1 MRYELMIGLRY
12 LRARRKE
19 GFISLI
25 PVISVVGVMIGVMT
39 LNIVLAV
46 MTGFEEDLRDRI
58 LGFNPHIV
66 LVSYAG
72 AIRDPDTV
80 LAKVRE
86 TKGVV
91 AAEPLVYSQVMLT
104 TGQSVSGVVVRGVP
118 AHADDAIVDLKGH
131 LTSGSLDGLGADFDV
146 PVSATEQGTAD
157 AASAHA
163 PPMKDATADNG
174 RDQATKS
181 DRKGSRG
188 NRGSKESKEKESD
201 KGSSGETPGR
211 ERPGFTPGR
220 DAHREAQPSG
230 GEIRMTKLSGVII
243 GQELAKQLGVEV
255 GDPVSVVSPIGTP
268 SAVGMIPKVKRFAV
282 AGTFDSGMFDYD
294 SSLIYMSLPDAQRF
308 FGLGD
313 AITGVEIR
321 VGDIYRAQEVAR
333 LIEGHLGTP
342 FRARDWMEVN
352 RNLFLAFKLEKV
364 VYFIVLLLIVL
375 VAAFNIIAT
384 LIMIVMEKRKD
395 IAILKCMGATNRSIA
410 RIFMLKGAI
419 VGAVGTLL
427 GVAGG
432 YAGCWLLERYQ
443 FVELPKDV
451 FYVST
456 LPVRVYGENFLL
468 VALAS
473 VTICLL
479 ATIYPARQA
488 AGLAPV
494 EVIRYE

>member
-1 MRYELMIGLRY
+1 MRYELMVGLRY

-19 GFISLI
+19 AFISLI
-25 PVISVVGVMIGVMT
+25 TVISVVGVMIGVMT

-66 LVSYAG
+66 VVSYAG
-72 AIRDPDTV
+72 AIRDADKV
-80 LAKVRE
+80 LATVRD
-86 TKGVV
+86 TPGVV
-91 AAEPLVYSQVMLT
+91 AAAPLVYSQVMLT

-118 AHADDAIVDLKGH
+118 PGDDAAIVDLKGH
-131 LTSGSLDGLGADFDV
+131 LSSGSIDRLGAEFEV
-146 PVSATEQGTAD
+146 P
-157 AASAHA
+157 
-163 PPMKDATADNG
+163 
-174 RDQATKS
+174 
-181 DRKGSRG
+181 
-188 NRGSKESKEKESD
+188 
-201 KGSSGETPGR
+201 
-211 ERPGFTPGR
+211 
-220 DAHREAQPSG
+220 PSG
-230 GEIRMTKLSGVII
+230 DSKTPTKLTGVII
-243 GQELAKQLGVEV
+243 GQELAKQLGVDV
-255 GDPVSVVSPIGTP
+255 GDPVSVVSPMGTASP
-268 SAVGMIPKVKRFAV
+268 VGMIPKVKRFAV

-294 SSLIYMSLPDAQRF
+294 SSLIYMSLGDAQRF

-313 AITGVEIR
+313 AITGVEVR
-321 VGDIYRAQEVAR
+321 VGDIYHAQDVAR
-333 LIEGHLGTP
+333 RIEAGLGTP
-342 FRARDWMEVN
+342 YRARDWMEVN
-352 RNLFLAFKLEKV
+352 RNLFLAFRLEKA

-419 VGAVGTLL
+419 VGAVGTAL
-427 GVAGG
+427 GVVGG
-432 YAGCWLLERYQ
+432 YAGCWLLARYQ

-468 VALAS
+468 GALAS

>member
-1 MRYELMIGLRY
+1 MHYELTVGLRY

-19 GFISLI
+19 AFISLI
-25 PVISVVGVMIGVMT
+25 TVISVVGVMIGVMT

-66 LVSYAG
+66 VVSYAG
-72 AIRDPDTV
+72 VIHDADEV
-80 LAKVRE
+80 VAKVRD
-86 TKGVV
+86 TPGV
-91 AAEPLVYSQVMLT
+91 AAAAPLVYSQVMLSS
-104 TGQSVSGVVVRGVP
+104 GQSVSGVVVRGVP
-118 AHADDAIVDLKGH
+118 PGVDDAVVDLKDH
-131 LTSGSLDGLGADFDV
+131 LTSGSIAGLGAPFEV
-146 PVSATEQGTAD
+146 PAANDGDEARAAPPAGDADGGREGHPAD
-157 AASAHA
+157 ARAGTSPRGAANAAAADKRGA
-163 PPMKDATADNG
+163 PAAGRPADA
-174 RDQATKS
+174 RP
-181 DRKGSRG
+181 RG
-188 NRGSKESKEKESD
+188 D
-201 KGSSGETPGR
+201 
-211 ERPGFTPGR
+211 R
-220 DAHREAQPSG
+220 DARAPAAERG
-230 GEIRMTKLSGVII
+230 GTVTLTGVIL
-243 GQELAKQLGVEV
+243 GQELAKQLGLEI
-255 GDPVSVVSPIGTP
+255 GDPVSVVSPLGTP
-268 SAVGMIPKVKRFAV
+268 SPVGMIPKVKRFAV

-294 SSLIYMSLPDAQRF
+294 SSLVYMSLGDAQRF

-313 AITGVEIR
+313 GITGVEIR
-321 VGDIYRAQEVAR
+321 VQDIYQAQAVAR
-333 LIEGHLGTP
+333 RVEQRLGVP

-375 VAAFNIIAT
+375 VAAFNIVAT

-410 RIFMLKGAI
+410 RIFMLKGLI
-419 VGAVGTLL
+419 VGTVGTLL
-427 GVAGG
+427 GVLGG
-432 YAGCWLLERYQ
+432 YAGCWLLARYQ

-473 VTICLL
+473 VAICLL

>member
-1 MRYELMIGLRY
+1 MMRYELMVGLRY
-12 LRARRKE
+12 LRAKRKE

-25 PVISVVGVMIGVMT
+25 TVISIVGVMIGVMT

-66 LVSYAG
+66 VVSYAG
-72 AIRDPDTV
+72 TIRDPDSV
-80 LAKVRE
+80 VSKVRS
-86 TKGVV
+86 TPGVV
-91 AAEPLVYSQVMLT
+91 AAAPLVYGQVMLS
-104 TGQSVSGVVVRGVP
+104 TGQSVSGVALRGVP
-118 AHADDAIVDLKGH
+118 PGVEDAVVDLKNH
-131 LTSGSLDGLGADFDV
+131 LTSGSVEGLGAPFQV
-146 PVSATEQGTAD
+146 PVSAEDGAGDGERVD
-157 AASAHA
+157 AS
-163 PPMKDATADNG
+163 TVTLN
-174 RDQATKS
+174 
-181 DRKGSRG
+181 
-188 NRGSKESKEKESD
+188 
-201 KGSSGETPGR
+201 
-211 ERPGFTPGR
+211 
-220 DAHREAQPSG
+220 
-230 GEIRMTKLSGVII
+230 GVIL
-243 GQELAKQLGVEV
+243 GQELARQLGLEI

-268 SAVGMIPKVKRFAV
+268 SPVGMIPKVKRFAV

-294 SSLIYMSLPDAQRF
+294 SSLVYMSLADAQRF
-308 FGLGD
+308 LGLGD

-321 VGDIYRAQEVAR
+321 VADIYRANEIAR
-333 LIEGHLGTP
+333 SLERRLGTP

-375 VAAFNIIAT
+375 VAAFNIVAT
-384 LIMIVMEKRKD
+384 LIMVVMEKRKD
-395 IAILKCMGATNRSIA
+395 IAILKSMGATNRSIA
-410 RIFMLKGAI
+410 EIFMLKGMI
-419 VGAVGTLL
+419 IGVVGTLL
-427 GVAGG
+427 GVLGG
-432 YAGCWLLERYQ
+432 YGGCWLLRRYQ

-456 LPVRVYGENFLL
+456 LPVRVYGENFLI

-473 VTICLL
+473 VLICLL

>member
-1 MRYELMIGLRY
+1 MRYELMVGLRY

-19 GFISLI
+19 AFISLI
-25 PVISVVGVMIGVMT
+25 TVISVVGVMIGVMT

-66 LVSYAG
+66 VVSYAG
-72 AIRDPDTV
+72 AIRDADKV
-80 LAKVRE
+80 LATVRD
-86 TKGVV
+86 TPGVV
-91 AAEPLVYSQVMLT
+91 AAAPLVYSQVMLT

-118 AHADDAIVDLKGH
+118 PGDDAAIVDLKGH
-131 LTSGSLDGLGADFDV
+131 LSSGSIDRLGAEFEV
-146 PVSATEQGTAD
+146 P
-157 AASAHA
+157 
-163 PPMKDATADNG
+163 
-174 RDQATKS
+174 
-181 DRKGSRG
+181 
-188 NRGSKESKEKESD
+188 
-201 KGSSGETPGR
+201 
-211 ERPGFTPGR
+211 
-220 DAHREAQPSG
+220 PSG
-230 GEIRMTKLSGVII
+230 DSKTPTKLSGVII
-243 GQELAKQLGVEV
+243 GQELAKQLGVDI
-255 GDPVSVVSPIGTP
+255 GDPVSVVSPMGTASP
-268 SAVGMIPKVKRFAV
+268 VGMIPKVKRFAV

-294 SSLIYMSLPDAQRF
+294 SSLIYMSLGDAQRF

-313 AITGVEIR
+313 AITGVEVR
-321 VGDIYRAQEVAR
+321 VGDIYHAQDVAR
-333 LIEGHLGTP
+333 RIEAGLGTP
-342 FRARDWMEVN
+342 YRARDWMEVN
-352 RNLFLAFKLEKV
+352 RNLFLAFRLEKA

-419 VGAVGTLL
+419 VGAVGTAL
-427 GVAGG
+427 GVVGG
-432 YAGCWLLERYQ
+432 YAGCWLLARYQ

>member
-1 MRYELMIGLRY
+1 MRYELMVGLRY

-25 PVISVVGVMIGVMT
+25 TVISVVGVMIGVMT

-80 LAKVRE
+80 LQKVRD
-86 TKGVV
+86 TPGVV
-91 AAEPLVYSQVMLT
+91 AAAPLVYSQVMLT

-118 AHADDAIVDLKGH
+118 PNDDQAIVDLKKH
-131 LTSGSLDGLGADFDV
+131 LTTGTLAGLGAEFTV
-146 PVSATEQGTAD
+146 PVSAAEAGAADRAAAD
-157 AASAHA
+157 AATAPKDGKKKTTRGAPEAGHA
-163 PPMKDATADNG
+163 G
-174 RDQATKS
+174 
-181 DRKGSRG
+181 G
-188 NRGSKESKEKESD
+188 ESKEV
-201 KGSSGETPGR
+201 
-211 ERPGFTPGR
+211 
-220 DAHREAQPSG
+220 
-230 GEIRMTKLSGVII
+230 KLSGVII

-268 SAVGMIPKVKRFAV
+268 SPVGMIPKVKRFAV

-294 SSLIYMSLPDAQRF
+294 SSLIYMSLTDAQRF

-321 VGDIYRAQEVAR
+321 VADIYGAQDVAR
-333 LIEGHLGTP
+333 RIEERLGTP

-384 LIMIVMEKRKD
+384 LIMVVMEKRKD

-419 VGAVGTLL
+419 VGTVGTLL
-427 GVAGG
+427 GVLGG
-432 YAGCWLLERYQ
+432 YAGCWVLARYQ

-456 LPVRVYGENFLL
+456 LPVRVYGENFLV

-473 VTICLL
+473 VVICLL

>member
-1 MRYELMIGLRY
+1 MRYELMVGLRY
-12 LRARRKE
+12 LKARRKE
-19 GFISLI
+19 AFISLI
-25 PVISVVGVMIGVMT
+25 TVISVVGVMIGVMT

-80 LAKVRE
+80 LAKVRD
-86 TKGVV
+86 TKGVA
-91 AAEPLVYSQVMLT
+91 AAEPLVYSQVMLSS
-104 TGQSVSGVVVRGVP
+104 GQSVSGVVVRGVP
-118 AHADDAIVDLKGH
+118 PDADESIVDLKSH
-131 LTSGSLDGLGADFDV
+131 LVSGSLSGLGADFDV
-146 PVSATEQGTAD
+146 PVSLAEEPPATASPPAGKETREAKEAKGKTERARAPAQASAKPATESQTV
-157 AASAHA
+157 
-163 PPMKDATADNG
+163 
-174 RDQATKS
+174 
-181 DRKGSRG
+181 
-188 NRGSKESKEKESD
+188 
-201 KGSSGETPGR
+201 
-211 ERPGFTPGR
+211 
-220 DAHREAQPSG
+220 
-230 GEIRMTKLSGVII
+230 KLSGIII

-255 GDPVSVVSPIGTP
+255 GDAVSIVSPVGTP
-268 SAVGMIPKVKRFAV
+268 SPVGMIPKVKRFAV

-294 SSLIYMSLPDAQRF
+294 SSLIYMSIADAQRF
-308 FGLGD
+308 FGLAN

-321 VGDIYRAQEVAR
+321 VKDIYQSQTVAR
-333 LIEGHLGTP
+333 AIEDRLGTP

-419 VGAVGTLL
+419 VGTVGTLL

-432 YAGCWLLERYQ
+432 YAGCWVLARYQ